1 MQQCRRWE
9 VRSQLGITESIE
21 RSLRMNTNISFEEL
35 RRRICTKY
43 DVEELCDIMELT
55 PEDIFDQMF
64 DRSKHIELF
73 EDVLTELDYDL
84 DG

>member
-1 MQQCRRWE
+1 
-9 VRSQLGITESIE
+9 
-21 RSLRMNTNISFEEL
+21 MNTNISFEEL

-43 DVEELCDIMELT
+43 VVEELCDIMELT

>member
-1 MQQCRRWE
+1 
-9 VRSQLGITESIE
+9 
-21 RSLRMNTNISFEEL
+21 MNTNISFEEL

-64 DRSKHIELF
+64 DQSKHIKLF
-73 EDVLTELDYDL
+73 EDVLIELDYDL

>member
-9 VRSQLGITESIE
+9 VRSQLDIIGSIE

-64 DRSKHIELF
+64 DQSKHIKLF
-73 EDVLTELDYDL
+73 EDVLIELDYDL

>member
-1 MQQCRRWE
+1 MQQCRGWE